1 MEQIL
6 MDAVYVPLS
15 TDLLVRLVER
25 YEDGF
30 PSVIEHVVEDFLERT
45 EDDFFPSPRNTYDSG
60 YAWDQVFLPVG
71 TELRTRYK
79 GEWKAARLENG
90 KFHYEGKVYDSP
102 AQVCNAMRGNT
113 SNNAWRTLEIKR
125 PQDVNFQLADRL
137 RRR

>member
-1 MEQIL
+1 
-6 MDAVYVPLS
+6 MDTVYVPLS
-15 TDLLVRLVER
+15 TDLLVRLVAR
-25 YEDGF
+25 YDDGF

-45 EDDFFPSPRNTYDSG
+45 EDDFLGLQRHARDNG
-60 YAWDQVFLPVG
+60 YTWGQVFLPVG

-79 GEWKAARLENG
+79 GEWRTARLENG
-90 KFHYEGKVYDSP
+90 KFQYEGKVYDSP

-113 SNNAWRTLEIKR
+113 SNNAWLTLEVKR